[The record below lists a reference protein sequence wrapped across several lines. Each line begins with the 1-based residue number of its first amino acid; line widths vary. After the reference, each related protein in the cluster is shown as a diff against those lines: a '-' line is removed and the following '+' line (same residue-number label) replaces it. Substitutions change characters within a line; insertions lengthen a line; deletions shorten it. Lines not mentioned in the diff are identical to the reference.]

1 MAQKMSTGLCNA
13 LLDSGSFK
21 DIFDGGF
28 IHIYDQAP
36 PLTADAAQ
44 TDIPVCIVSVN
55 SLGTGLTWGP
65 TAGVST
71 PGVIGKAVGELW
83 TGLIAVAGV
92 ASDLIATHYRVVAAG
107 DTGAASTT
115 EKRIQGSIGTGGAD
129 MNLGSTELADGATF
143 TLSYATEAFVPS

>member
-1 MAQKMSTGLCNA
+1 MSQKMSTGLCNA

-21 DIFDGGF
+21 DQFDGGF
-28 IHIYDQAP
+28 IHIYDGIPPDKADYAEVAP
-36 PLTADAAQ
+36 
-44 TDIPVCIVSVN
+44 PVCIISVN
-55 SLGTGLTWGP
+55 STGTGLTWGP

-83 TGLIAVAGV
+83 TGLIVAG
-92 ASDLIATHYRVVAAG
+92 AGDLIATHYRVVGAG
-107 DTGAASTT
+107 DDGAASATQ
-115 EKRIQGSIGTGGAD
+115 KRIQGTIGTGGAD